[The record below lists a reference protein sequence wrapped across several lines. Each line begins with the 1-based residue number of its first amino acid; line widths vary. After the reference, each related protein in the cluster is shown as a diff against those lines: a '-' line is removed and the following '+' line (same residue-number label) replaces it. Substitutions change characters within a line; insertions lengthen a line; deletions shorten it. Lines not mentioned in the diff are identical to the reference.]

1 MCVFRCSH
9 KGRMIHIDVGA
20 MNHGASAYRKNVAG
34 YSFNAV
40 IENFYFAHL
49 IHAFKFVLNI
59 YGVCSVENF

>member
-1 MCVFRCSH
+1 
-9 KGRMIHIDVGA
+9 MIHIDVGA

-34 YSFNAV
+34 YLFNAV